1 MSGAVWSVVKFKVKD
16 GHEEDFIEFHDKFID
31 GLSGIRSFRVIQLDN
46 NEFVHLNE
54 YDDMDAAV
62 EMQIY
67 GLTWLDNVTHLLEF
81 YGEER
86 TQAYSGFVVK
96 DYKS

>member
-16 GHEEDFIEFHDKFID
+16 GDEDEFVESHDKFIH
-31 GLSGIRSFRVIQLDN
+31 GLSGIRSFRVIQLDD

-67 GLTWLDNVTHLLEF
+67 GLTWLDSVTHLLEC
-81 YGEER
+81 YGGER

>member
-1 MSGAVWSVVKFKVKD
+1 METKISFVES
-16 GHEEDFIEFHDKFID
+16 HDKFKH
-31 GLSGIRSFRVIQLDN
+31 GLSGIRSFRVIQLDD

-67 GLTWLDNVTHLLEF
+67 GLTWLDSVTHLLEC

-86 TQAYSGFVVK
+86 THAYSGFVVK
-96 DYKS
+96 DYKSLFDYLPD

>member
-1 MSGAVWSVVKFKVKD
+1 MLGAVWSVVRFKVKD
-16 GHEEDFIEFHDKFID
+16 GHEDDFIKSHDNFIA
-31 GLSGIRSFRVIQLDN
+31 GLSGIRSFKVIQLDD

-54 YDDMDAAV
+54 YHDIDAAV

-67 GLTWLDNVTHLLEF
+67 GLTWLDSVTHLLEF